1 MYLYLDIFTTPERE
15 LVSDAYPHKIVDEI
29 FLEVEGKNMKIDNS
43 ISDAVFGGNASAE
56 ETAEESADT
65 VETKIDIVHTFKL
78 EKFDIAKKDYK
89 PLLMKY
95 AKKLS
100 DKKKAEG
107 ADPEKLKA
115 YQGKILAKVKDI
127 LEKFDQ
133 YDVYINDEYDQDG
146 WLPILNYR
154 EDGVTPYFTYFLDGL
169 RKEKC

>member
-1 MYLYLDIFTTPERE
+1 MYLYLDIFNEKE
-15 LVSDAYPHKIVDEI
+15 LVSDAYPCTIVDGM

-56 ETAEESADT
+56 EACEESADT

-78 EKFDIAKKDYK
+78 EKYEMAKKDYK
-89 PLLMKY
+89 PLIMKY

-107 ADPEKLKA
+107 ASPDELKA
-115 YQGKILAKVKDI
+115 FQGKLLGKVKDI
-127 LEKFDQ
+127 LEKYDQ
-133 YDVYINDEYDQDG
+133 YDVYINDEYDLEG